1 MSSVIIV
8 LGHKNDQYGQLS
20 PLSIARCQL
29 ALDVLDSDHTSK
41 VICTGGFGKNFN
53 QTKAPHATYNRQ
65 YLIRQ
70 GVAQNQ
76 FLNDAQSRFTIED
89 ATLTY
94 PLLSMHKASKV
105 KVISSDFHIPR
116 VKLIF
121 DFVMPSINKE
131 YLPANSPI
139 SHKELLLLQQHEEFA
154 RQRDSQTLKTSPC
167 FN

>member
-29 ALDVLDSDHTSK
+29 ALDVLDSDQTSK
-41 VICTGGFGKNFN
+41 IICTGGFGKNFN
-53 QTKAPHATYNRQ
+53 QTKASHAKYNRQ
-65 YLIRQ
+65 YLIRH

-76 FLNDAQSRFTIED
+76 FLEDAHSRFTIED

-94 PLLSMHKASKV
+94 PLLSMHKATKIII
-105 KVISSDFHIPR
+105 ISSDFHIPR

-121 DFVMPSINKE
+121 DFVMPSIDKT
-131 YLPANSPI
+131 YLPANSPA
-139 SHKELLLLQQHEEFA
+139 SQKELLRLQQHEVFA
-154 RQRDSQTLKTSPC
+154 RQRDSQTLKASPC